1 MHWLGDLPNAGYSTA
16 RERHLSD
23 AMMFFLRAAERERPM
38 LLMYVIE
45 GEELFTSRM
54 RKAWQAFKVSDEEIA
69 AVWRYLKLLAGPD
82 PQKQLGQLLAIRPF
96 ASTLTEEQIRA
107 IQKAAGQ

>member
-1 MHWLGDLPNAGYSTA
+1 MNWLGDLPNAGYQTT
-16 RERHLSD
+16 RERQLSD
-23 AMMFFLRAAERERPM
+23 AMMFFLRATERERPM

-54 RKAWQAFKVSDEEIA
+54 RKAWRAFQVSEEEIA

-82 PQKQLGQLLAIRPF
+82 PQKQLGQLLAIRPNGK
-96 ASTLTEEQIRA
+96 TLTPEQMRLIEQAR
-107 IQKAAGQ
+107 K